1 MDVNMEFFEPSFFIT
16 IQLSLRRTLVLKNM
30 IYQESSPHI
39 LYHTHINSER
49 TRVRRNRRCLEIPLL
64 VSKKI

>member
-30 IYQESSPHI
+30 IYQESSLISYTI
-39 LYHTHINSER
+39 LI
-49 TRVRRNRRCLEIPLL
+49 
-64 VSKKI
+64 